1 MVSGIIKEGFRKLRR
16 GLTQRGER
24 MAQDDYYYEI
34 QLTNK
39 QLVFYFM
46 AGATGLILSFLA
58 GVMVGRGVDATA
70 RRSRPRG
77 RCVEERI
84 VAEEAPKAAAPPS
97 PADLTY
103 AQRLE
108 GEKTEDSLERP
119 KAPAGSKSAP
129 APAEKAPAKTPTRTA
144 AAAPPP
150 VIPKAGSGPAVQPPA
165 SRTTPP
171 VAESKPAV
179 KAPPSAAPAPQSAAT
194 SAGGFTIQ
202 VGAFKDKATADS
214 VVTRLKGKGFAAYV
228 MSPGATEGGLFVVRV
243 GSYPQRADAER
254 VQAKLRDQEKFQP
267 VHRQELSQARRRS
280 NQVFT

>member
-1 MVSGIIKEGFRKLRR
+1 
-16 GLTQRGER
+16 

-58 GVMVGRGVDATA
+58 GVMVGRGVDSNGADVQA
-70 RRSRPRG
+70 SRPV
-77 RCVEERI
+77 VEERV
-84 VAEEAPKAAAPPS
+84 VAEEAPKAAAPPAA
-97 PADLTY
+97 ADLTY

-108 GEKTEDSLERP
+108 SEKTEDGLERP
-119 KAPAGSKSAP
+119 KGASAGKSAP
-129 APAEKAPAKTPTRTA
+129 APAEKTPEKTPVRTT
-144 AAAPPP
+144 AAPPP
-150 VIPKAGSGPAVQPPA
+150 VVPKVGSGPAADLPA

-171 VAESKPAV
+171 VSEGKPAV
-179 KAPPSAAPAPQSAAT
+179 KSAPPPVAAAPAPASA
-194 SAGGFTIQ
+194 SASGKGFTVQ

-243 GSYPQRADAER
+243 GSYPQRTDAER
-254 VQAKLRDQEKFQP
+254 VEAKLRDQEKFRP
-267 VHRQELSQARRRS
+267 YIVK
-280 NQVFT
+280 N